1 MQPQAREVLAVGWVR
16 SRSVQEDGEAE
27 VHPHSVRTEQG
38 EARTQRE
45 RESLIN
51 HWNRVLGPII
61 L

>member
-45 RESLIN
+45 RE
-51 HWNRVLGPII
+51 RA
-61 L
+61 